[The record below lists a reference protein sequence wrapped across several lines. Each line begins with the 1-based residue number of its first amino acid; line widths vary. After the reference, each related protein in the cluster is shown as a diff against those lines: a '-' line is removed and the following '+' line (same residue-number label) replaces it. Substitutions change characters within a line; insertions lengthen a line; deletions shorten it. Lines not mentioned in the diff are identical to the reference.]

1 MDLTVC
7 SKRTTAVLSAV
18 GQYLTINVGDASSAI
33 VEMATSAPLSGHNV
47 TFEVSNDAKEDASG
61 SWDGVSGNWRA
72 ILGQRTNAPS
82 ALESVT
88 GVLTAT
94 PIYSWML
101 SIGGFK
107 YLRIRVMA
115 HIMGSATWSVTA
127 TNAAMIFNTA
137 VPPSAVALNAST
149 SVIGDV
155 GGFARAT
162 TGGLATVSRLASS
175 AASTNATVA
184 KSSAGRLYKVQAFNN
199 ANNPLFLKIYN
210 KATTPTVGTDTP
222 IATLA
227 LPSKVK
233 YDLDFDLI
241 GLYCSLGISFAI
253 TANAADNDT
262 TAIAAGDVVGLNI
275 WYA

>member
-1 MDLTVC
+1 MSLTIR
-7 SKRTTAVLSAV
+7 SKRTTAVLSAI
-18 GQYLTINVGDASSAI
+18 GQSLTINVSDASSAI
-33 VEMATSAPLSGHNV
+33 IEMTTSALSGHNV
-47 TFEVSNDAKEDASG
+47 TFEVSNDAKEGASG
-61 SWDGVSGNWRA
+61 SWDGVSGNWRV

-82 ALESVT
+82 TLEYAT
-88 GVLTAT
+88 GVLAAT
-94 PIYSWML
+94 PICSWML
-101 SIGGFK
+101 SVGGFK
-107 YLRIRVMA
+107 YLRIRVTA
-115 HIMGSATWSVTA
+115 HTSGSATWSVTA
-127 TNAAMIFNTA
+127 TDAATTFNAA
-137 VPPSAVALNAST
+137 VPPSAVTLNAST
-149 SVIGDV
+149 SAVGDV
-155 GGFARAT
+155 GGVTRST

-199 ANNPLFLKIYN
+199 AANPLFLKIYN

-227 LPSKVK
+227 LPSKVT

-241 GLYCSLGISFAI
+241 GLYCSLGISCAI

-262 TAIAAGDVVGLNI
+262 TAIATGDVVGLNI

>member
-7 SKRTTAVLSAV
+7 SKRTTAMLSAV
-18 GQYLTINVGDASSAI
+18 GQSLTINVSDASSAI
-33 VEMATSAPLSGHNV
+33 IEMTTSALSGHNV

-82 ALESVT
+82 TLESVT
-88 GVLTAT
+88 GALAAT

-101 SIGGFK
+101 SVGGFK
-107 YLRIRVMA
+107 YLRIRVTA
-115 HIMGSATWSVTA
+115 HTSGSATWSVTS
-127 TNAAMIFNTA
+127 TDAAMIFNAA
-137 VPPSAVALNAST
+137 VPPSVVTLNTGT

-162 TGGLATVSRLASS
+162 TGGLATASRLASS

-184 KSSAGRLYKVQAFNN
+184 KSSAGRLYRVQAFNN
-199 ANNPLFLKIYN
+199 AANLLFLKIYN

>member
-7 SKRTTAVLSAV
+7 SKFTTATLSAV
-18 GQYLTINVGDASSAI
+18 GKSLTINVSDASSAI
-33 VEMATSAPLSGHNV
+33 IEMTTSALSGHNV
-47 TFEVSNDAKEDASG
+47 IFEVSNDAKEDASG

-88 GVLTAT
+88 GALAAT

-101 SIGGFK
+101 SVGGFK
-107 YLRIRVMA
+107 YLRIRVTA
-115 HIMGSATWSVTA
+115 HTSGSATWSVTA
-127 TNAAMIFNTA
+127 TDAAMAFNAA
-137 VPPSAVALNAST
+137 VPPS
-149 SVIGDV
+149 DV

-162 TGGLATVSRLASS
+162 TGGLATASRLASS

-184 KSSAGRLYKVQAFNN
+184 KSSAGRLYRVQAFNN
-199 ANNPLFLKIYN
+199 ATNLLFLKIYN

-227 LPSKVK
+227 LPSKVT
-233 YDLDFDLI
+233 YNLDFDLI

-262 TAIAAGDVVGLNI
+262 TAIAASDVVGLNI

>member
-7 SKRTTAVLSAV
+7 SKCTTAVLSAV
-18 GQYLTINVGDASSAI
+18 GQYLIINVSDASSAI
-33 VEMATSAPLSGHNV
+33 IEMTTTALSGHNV
-47 TFEVSNDAKEDASG
+47 TFEVSNDAKEGASG
-61 SWDGVSGNWRA
+61 LWDGVSGSWRV

-82 ALESVT
+82 VLESAT
-88 GVLTAT
+88 GVLAAT

-101 SIGGFK
+101 PVGGFK
-107 YLRIRVMA
+107 YLRIRVTA
-115 HIMGSATWSVTA
+115 HTSGSATWSVTA
-127 TNAAMIFNTA
+127 TDAAMTFNAAA
-137 VPPSAVALNAST
+137 PPSAVTLNAGA

-155 GGFARAT
+155 GGVTRST

-184 KSSAGRLYKVQAFNN
+184 KSSAGRLYKIRAFNN
-199 ANNPLFLKIYN
+199 TANPLFLKIYN

-222 IATLA
+222 IATLV
-227 LPSKVK
+227 LPSKVT

-241 GLYCSLGISFAI
+241 GLYCSLGISYAI
-253 TANAADNDT
+253 TANVADNDT

>member
-18 GQYLTINVGDASSAI
+18 GQSLTINVSDASSAVI
-33 VEMATSAPLSGHNV
+33 EMTTSALSGHNV

-72 ILGQRTNAPS
+72 ILGQRTNSPS
-82 ALESVT
+82 TLESVT
-88 GVLTAT
+88 GALAAT

-101 SIGGFK
+101 SVGGFK
-107 YLRIRVMA
+107 HLRIRVTA
-115 HIMGSATWSVTA
+115 HTSGSATWSVTSTDA
-127 TNAAMIFNTA
+127 VMTFNAA
-137 VPPSAVALNAST
+137 VPPSAVTLNTGT

-155 GGFARAT
+155 GGSARAT
-162 TGGLATVSRLASS
+162 TGGLATASRLASS
-175 AASTNATVA
+175 AAGTNATVT

-199 ANNPLFLKIYN
+199 AANLLFLKIYN
-210 KATTPTVGTDTP
+210 KATTPTVGTDAP